1 VVTKLFASRASD
13 AIDIDAD
20 ADLVWSVY
28 SDVVAWP
35 TWTASVTSVE
45 LSPSAP
51 LAVGSRAQ
59 IKQPRLPRVEWTVTA
74 LESGR
79 EWVWENKAPG
89 ATSVAAHSV
98 VASGEGRAHVE
109 LWIDQRGLVGR
120 AIGVL
125 VRRMTRRYLRMEAEG
140 LKRRCESLARERN
153 AT

>member
-1 VVTKLFASRASD
+1 MASKLFASRTND
-13 AIDIDAD
+13 AIDIDAP

-28 SDVVAWP
+28 SDVVGWPAW
-35 TWTASVTSVE
+35 TESVTSAE
-45 LSPSAP
+45 LSPSGL
-51 LAVGSRAQ
+51 LAIGSRAQ

-74 LESGR
+74 LEAGR
-79 EWVWENKAPG
+79 EWVWENKAPA

-120 AIGVL
+120 TIAVL

-140 LKRRCESLARERN
+140 LKRQCESLARARD
-153 AT
+153 AG